1 MSRSIYKAT
10 VVFQIRNGAKVCI
23 KKGYETLSLPQP
35 IGIRFVDAITQ
46 GKPDGEHGHWE
57 EHVKWFWL
65 ETKCLDYLVD
75 IPHSTGK
82 RQYNQPPID
91 KKTLKERIKKQD
103 DLLKQLKKE
112 RHMESMQK

>member
-10 VVFQIRNGAKVCI
+10 VVFQVRKETKVCI

-35 IGIRFVDAITQ
+35 IGVRFVDAITKGESD
-46 GKPDGEHGHWE
+46 GKHGYWE

-65 ETKCLDYLVD
+65 ETKCLDYLFD
-75 IPHSTGK
+75 IPRAAGK
-82 RQYNQPPID
+82 RLYNQPSID
-91 KKTLKERIKKQD
+91 KKILKERIKKQD

-112 RHMESMQK
+112 CHLESMQK